1 MNRAKNLLMVHL
13 HTIAAFERTRH
24 KLEALLGQR
33 VDFVWREAAETSRNP
48 IRRCILAEAS
58 PLYAA

>member
-1 MNRAKNLLMVHL
+1 MDYLP
-13 HTIAAFERTRH
+13 TIAALERTRH

-48 IRRCILAEAS
+48 IRRSILAEAR

>member
-1 MNRAKNLLMVHL
+1 MVHL
-13 HTIAAFERTRH
+13 PTIAAFERTRH
-24 KLEALLGQR
+24 TLEALFGLR

-48 IRRCILAEAS
+48 IRRRRILPKAC

>member
-1 MNRAKNLLMVHL
+1 MVSQPAIGAL
-13 HTIAAFERTRH
+13 ACTRDT
-24 KLEALLGQR
+24 LEALFGRR

-48 IRRCILAEAS
+48 IRGRILAEAR

>member
-1 MNRAKNLLMVHL
+1 MVHL